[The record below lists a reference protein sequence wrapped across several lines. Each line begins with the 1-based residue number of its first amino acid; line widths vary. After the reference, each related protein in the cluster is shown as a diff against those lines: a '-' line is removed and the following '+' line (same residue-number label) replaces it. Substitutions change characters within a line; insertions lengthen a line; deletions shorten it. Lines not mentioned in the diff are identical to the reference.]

1 MNSQTRPTLFAEHVK
16 VVNGSSRCNGRVEM
30 YRDGQWKRV
39 CNNEWSKNEESVVCQ
54 EINCGIAATE
64 SSGVHFGEVAVT
76 GGVKATCTGNETSI
90 SACSTEEIRDSC
102 VDATVV
108 CTSKLFD
115 SVHLHTYT
123 AGNILNYLAE
133 SVGSLSILPAIF
145 EVGSQKV

>member
-1 MNSQTRPTLFAEHVK
+1 M
-16 VVNGSSRCNGRVEM
+16 VNGTSRCNGRVEI

-39 CNNEWSKNEESVVCQ
+39 CNSEWSKNEESVVCR

-64 SSGVHFGEVAVT
+64 TSGVHFGEVAVL
-76 GGVKATCTGNETSI
+76 GGVKTTCTGNETSV
-90 SACSTEEIRDSC
+90 SACITEEVRDNC

-123 AGNILNYLAE
+123 TRRILNYLAE
-133 SVGSLSILPAIF
+133 NVRSLSILPERYEAKKCKSLWRYF
-145 EVGSQKV
+145 E